1 MCKSETPSLVLVE
14 DGKLKVKIREDEWG
28 TELLVMKNGYQWS
41 GCGVNARLLEMI
53 KQAITEFQAREKADA
68 AE

>member
-1 MCKSETPSLVLVE
+1 MRKVETVALVLIE
-14 DGKLKVKIREDEWG
+14 DGNLKVKIREDDYG

-53 KQAITEFQAREKADA
+53 KQAITEFQEQEAKS
-68 AE
+68 